1 MSLRKHESGASKRKA
16 QKIRKEYEAKL
27 PKVSNFFQ
35 PIDNPVLGPKMTE
48 VVREID
54 TNTNKLLDTN
64 TDEVNII

>member
-1 MSLRKHESGASKRKA
+1 MSLRKYESGASKRKA